1 MSTLAL
7 ATLTPIA
14 MQAIGA
20 LIASGLL
27 GALAGYVLKA
37 ALTAKPEYKPVA
49 QNAANYLAWAEINGI
64 HAAEI
69 FGVQMSAD
77 GPAKLKKAVDTTLQL
92 LALAGVPA
100 DPTAVSTAKLVADL
114 ESLVPKI
121 YPSPAVVPTF
131 PVAPVTPA
139 K

>member
-1 MSTLAL
+1 MSTIAL

-27 GALAGYVLKA
+27 GALVGYILKA
-37 ALTAKPEYKPVA
+37 TLTAKPEYKPVA
-49 QNAANYLAWAEINGI
+49 QNAANYLAWAEIQGI

-77 GPAKLKKAVDTTLQL
+77 GPTKLKKAVDTTLQL
-92 LALAGVPA
+92 LSAAGVPA
-100 DPTAVSTAKLVADL
+100 DPTAVSTAKLIADL
-114 ESLVPKI
+114 ESLVPKV
-121 YPSPAVVPTF
+121 YPKTTVPTAATV
-131 PVAPVTPA
+131 PTG